1 MMEAR
6 SEGIAVVDLDDYL
19 TDLPFPAGSTVARMA
34 LAPPWLRSLEAA
46 TPAAEGRYLVT
57 TGLVRDVCV
66 GLRERYPAA
75 WGKDEVSN
83 VERLTARVT
92 DMLAQAGLACRVG
105 DAEVLLSP
113 AASRWQ
119 PQAEEKKAS
128 AELTVGLGGEL
139 FLFDDDGGSYAP

>member
-1 MMEAR
+1 MEAR
-6 SEGIAVVDLDDYL
+6 SEGIAVVDPDDYL

-34 LAPPWLRSLEAA
+34 LLALAPLMEAA

-83 VERLTARVT
+83 VERLATRVT
-92 DMLAQAGLACRVG
+92 DMLAQAGLACRAG

-128 AELTVGLGGEL
+128 AELTAGLRRRAL
-139 FLFDDDGGSYAP
+139 PVRRR